1 MKPYSYQRVIL
12 YEFLLTNY
20 CIALYFVSRVPWCV
34 ILWYSSVYLFPPLSV
49 ALYEVWGGSAWP
61 PHDSSPHLATSTRRH
76 LIQERERKTFYTNLA
91 SDFILFWTKRM
102 AIPTVQT
109 SCECF
114 SSVTPVFTF
123 VSVCH
128 IIATTSCCSPRTLSA
143 SWQSVARDT
152 PVWQHQQLATA
163 GKTRLAVDRVWT
175 LIYIEKEFVFVS
187 ISNRNLW
194 TNWTL
199 EFLDKLDFL
208 MGMRTWIGFGT

>member
-1 MKPYSYQRVIL
+1 
-12 YEFLLTNY
+12 
-20 CIALYFVSRVPWCV
+20 
-34 ILWYSSVYLFPPLSV
+34 
-49 ALYEVWGGSAWP
+49 
-61 PHDSSPHLATSTRRH
+61 
-76 LIQERERKTFYTNLA
+76 
-91 SDFILFWTKRM
+91 M

-163 GKTRLAVDRVWT
+163 GKTRLAVDRVQT

-194 TNWTL
+194 TNCTL

-208 MGMRTWIGFGT
+208 MGMRTWIGFGTQASLDSTMYKFFLVQFLFCRSLKSFKSNQSRDEILVLLCEVT